1 MVRYLRLARA
11 FGVFFA
17 EAEEG
22 EDEDDEDE
30 REGPKGNA
38 YFCAD

>member
-1 MVRYLRLARA
+1 M
-11 FGVFFA
+11 FFA